1 MGKSYSSDLRQRVV
15 AFVSAGHSRRAAS
28 RHFDVSESFSIKLMQ
43 RVAQSG
49 SALPGRQGRPPG
61 GGKLAAYTAFLI
73 EAVEAK
79 PDITM
84 PELSARL
91 EAERGVQAQPATL
104 SRFLCRCGFTY
115 KKSTDGIG
123 MRTRGRQGSAPPLDR
138 SPPAQNAAGTA
149 PSRLCR

>member
-1 MGKSYSSDLRQRVV
+1 MGKSYSSDLRERVV
-15 AFVSAGHSRRAAS
+15 AFVGAGHSRRAAS

-43 RVAQSG
+43 RVTRSG
-49 SALPGRQGRPPG
+49 STLPGRQGRPPG
-61 GGKLAAYTAFLI
+61 GGKLAACAAFLI
-73 EAVEAK
+73 DAVKAK

-115 KKSTDGIG
+115 KKSADGIG
-123 MRTRGRQGSAPPLDR
+123 MRTRGRQG
-138 SPPAQNAAGTA
+138 
-149 PSRLCR
+149 

>member
-1 MGKSYSSDLRQRVV
+1 
-15 AFVSAGHSRRAAS
+15 
-28 RHFDVSESFSIKLMQ
+28 MQ

-73 EAVEAK
+73 EAVEA
-79 PDITM
+79 TM

-115 KKSTDGIG
+115 KK
-123 MRTRGRQGSAPPLDR
+123 R
-138 SPPAQNAAGTA
+138 
-149 PSRLCR
+149 